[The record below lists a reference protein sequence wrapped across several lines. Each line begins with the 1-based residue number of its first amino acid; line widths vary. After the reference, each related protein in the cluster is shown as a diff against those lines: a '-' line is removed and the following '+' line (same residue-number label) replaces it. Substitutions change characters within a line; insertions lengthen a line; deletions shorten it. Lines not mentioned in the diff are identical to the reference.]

1 MTLSTPL
8 SLTLVLC
15 VSLMWGSWF
24 QFLRRIGKYPVAA
37 FMLWLYSFSFVLI
50 SAAVVVLEK
59 WFIPG
64 GILNTIKNAPGYS
77 IFVFVCG
84 MLFCVSTQI
93 QMSVL
98 NKAGVVFC
106 TSVTAMV
113 SIPYGFFITSFFGKI
128 PETVNIPLL
137 VLGVSLI
144 FAAGLL
150 CKHST
155 MLRDRDQGVEYE
167 KGSDNR
173 TKYMIIIL
181 LCVFFL
187 GPSYT
192 LAMTIAPQTVS
203 NLNGL
208 PTVLLVG
215 ILSAGSLVGT
225 WIVSGIRLTLDK
237 QWKEVAHPKN
247 KKYILFAC
255 VSGFCHYGGNM
266 IHTIAIPSLSVS
278 IAWPLGNLSSFWQYL
293 WGVVQGEMKG
303 VRRRTKLFFITGL
316 LFYLLALVVL
326 TFALYV

>member
-1 MTLSTPL
+1 M
-8 SLTLVLC
+8 VLC
-15 VSLMWGSWF
+15 ASLMWGSWF

-50 SAAVVVLEK
+50 CGAVLILQK
-59 WFIPG
+59 WFIPE
-64 GILNTIKNAPGYS
+64 GILQAIRNAPDYAL
-77 IFVFVCG
+77 FVFVCG

-93 QMSVL
+93 QMSVV

-113 SIPYGFFITSFFGKI
+113 SIPYGFLITSFFGKI
-128 PETVNIPLL
+128 PSTVSIPLL
-137 VLGVSLI
+137 VLGVTLI
-144 FAAGLL
+144 FTAGLL

-155 MLRDRDQGVEYE
+155 MLRDKDQGVVYQ
-167 KGSDNR
+167 KGDDKR
-173 TKYMIIIL
+173 TRYMLVIL

-192 LAMTIAPQTVS
+192 LAMTIAPRTEA
-203 NLNGL
+203 NPNGL

-225 WIVSGIRLTLDK
+225 WIVSGIRLTRAK
-237 QWKEVAHPKN
+237 QWKEVAAPEN
-247 KKYILFAC
+247 KRYILYAC
-255 VSGFCHYGGNM
+255 ISGFCHYGGNL
-266 IHTIAIPSLSVS
+266 IHTIAIPSLSMS

-293 WGVVQGEMKG
+293 WGVIQGEMKG
-303 VRRRTKLFFITGL
+303 VRRKTKDFFIAGL
-316 LFYLLALVVL
+316 ICYLLALVVL